1 MDYNQGMKGMAKML
15 NNKKKIAELEKEIEF
30 KTQTAETR
38 QEQLLKV
45 RLENEGLRA
54 EVAALK
60 SDNES
65 LSKDI
70 KENSLNV
77 IINELEVDPL
87 TWICGEPK
95 KLGWYFVAHPN
106 GTTILYYNPASSRS
120 KWMRGEK
127 GNAERF
133 EGKVIA
139 YMEAPEYES

>member
-54 EVAALK
+54 EVAGYVERVNDLSTK
-60 SDNES
+60 LSEKPES
-65 LSKDI
+65 I
-70 KENSLNV
+70 KA
-77 IINELEVDPL
+77 DPL
-87 TWICGEPK
+87 NWICGEPK
-95 KLGWYFVAHPN
+95 KLGWYFVAHPT